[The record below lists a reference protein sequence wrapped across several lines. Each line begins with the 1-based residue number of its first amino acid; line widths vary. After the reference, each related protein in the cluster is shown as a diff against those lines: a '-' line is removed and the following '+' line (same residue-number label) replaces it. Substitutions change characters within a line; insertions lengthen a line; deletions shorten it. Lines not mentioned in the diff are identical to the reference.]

1 MTKVRERRRLPRRE
15 EVYVCVC
22 AFERTR
28 MVAAQSDDQE
38 EGG

>member
-1 MTKVRERRRLPRRE
+1 MYMY
-15 EVYVCVC
+15 VYVCVC